1 MQNLI
6 ISLVAIALY
15 LAASVRIV
23 VTTTGRATRKTAKKY
38 QATMLLITAILA
50 HAATLSF
57 TVGANDGFDLGIFN
71 MASLVGWFIGFF
83 LLMIMSWRPV
93 DSLAVMIYPII
104 ALMIALA
111 YLFPS
116 SHILPPGT
124 AFGIQLHI
132 VLSIIAYG
140 LFAIAAAQATYLGIA
155 DYKLRHHRPS
165 MDFMPPLPTMEIV
178 LFQLTGFAFVILTLS
193 LMLGAMYIEDMR
205 AQHLTH
211 KITFSAIAWGVFAT
225 LLYGRWR
232 FGWRGRRAIK
242 YVLSGFTS
250 LALGF
255 FGSKAVLELVLHRV

>member
-1 MQNLI
+1 MENLI

-15 LAASVRIV
+15 LAASLRIV
-23 VTTTGRATRKTAKKY
+23 ITTTGNLSRNTPEKR
-38 QATMLLITAILA
+38 QATIFLIAAFIA
-50 HAATLSF
+50 HATTLFF
-57 TVGANDGFDLGIFN
+57 TVGASDGFDLGIFN
-71 MASLVGWFIGFF
+71 MASLVGWFIGSS
-83 LLMIMSWRPV
+83 LLFIMSWRPV

-124 AFGIQLHI
+124 AFGVQLHI
-132 VLSIIAYG
+132 VLSIVAYG
-140 LFAIAAAQATYLGIA
+140 LFAIAAVQATYLGIA
-155 DYKLRHHRPS
+155 DYKIRHHRPS
-165 MDFMPPLPTMEIV
+165 MDFMPPLPTMETV
-178 LFQLTGFAFVILTLS
+178 LFQLTGFAFVILTVS
-193 LMLGAMYIEDMR
+193 LMLGSMYIDDMR

-211 KITFSAIAWGVFAT
+211 KIVFSAIAWGVFAT
-225 LLYGRWR
+225 LIYGRWR

-242 YVLSGFTS
+242 YVLFGFTS